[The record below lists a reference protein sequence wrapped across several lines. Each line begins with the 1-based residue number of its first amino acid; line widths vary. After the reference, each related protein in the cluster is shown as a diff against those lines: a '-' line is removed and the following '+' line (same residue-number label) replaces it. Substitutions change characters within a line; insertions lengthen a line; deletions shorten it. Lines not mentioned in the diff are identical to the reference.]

1 MPLAINGVY
10 LSRTSNAKS
19 QQLTLVAH
27 AKQKDGDWSVV
38 IHDTTQAFDSENSRI
53 SASAGTFRGA
63 LEEAFVDLC
72 KGYPTGKMSIR
83 CETLNEE
90 QNSTGKWLG
99 FELDCNSTWEVIR
112 STVWDPT
119 VQIVVNIAGAVT
131 VIFLPATAPVILPAL
146 IAYNATEEISKM
158 VDYYEAA

>member
-1 MPLAINGVY
+1 MATGASLFTTPRKPLTRKTAE
-10 LSRTSNAKS
+10 S
-19 QQLTLVAH
+19 QRVR
-27 AKQKDGDWSVV
+27 V
-38 IHDTTQAFDSENSRI
+38 R
-53 SASAGTFRGA
+53 
-63 LEEAFVDLC
+63 LEEPSKKLSLTCAKATPL
-72 KGYPTGKMSIR
+72 GKMSIR

-158 VDYYEAA
+158 VDYYEGSLEANPAST